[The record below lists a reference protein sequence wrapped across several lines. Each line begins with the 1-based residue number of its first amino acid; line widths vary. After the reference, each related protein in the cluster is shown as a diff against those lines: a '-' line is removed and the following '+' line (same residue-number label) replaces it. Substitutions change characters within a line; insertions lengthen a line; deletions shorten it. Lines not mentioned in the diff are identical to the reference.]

1 MKSHHFTTFFRTQDQ
16 IQPELGTLSG
26 DLFWEHFE
34 RRYGV
39 NPVRGPGVLVGGYD
53 KMGEVDAEG
62 GRAVT
67 DMWKDGQQG
76 TLLLFTLLIST

>member
-1 MKSHHFTTFFRTQDQ
+1 MIIPILYRFVNIYIHIFWGFGLDRVKSHHFFRPQDQ
-16 IQPELGTLSG
+16 IQPELGKLSG

-39 NPVRGPGVLVGGYD
+39 NPVWGPGVLVGGYD

-62 GRAVT
+62 
-67 DMWKDGQQG
+67 
-76 TLLLFTLLIST
+76 